1 MGGSQQ
7 RRNHSIIGIYI
18 RAMDVDFCIR
28 GQRLVRKGIAIGYSS
43 GTTTNTVGLSAP
55 GAFLLAV
62 AFDLPAVAEIASAGG
77 TTQGRGFVVM
87 QNVAL
92 QNVAAEVN

>member
-1 MGGSQQ
+1 
-7 RRNHSIIGIYI
+7 
-18 RAMDVDFCIR
+18 MDVDFCIR